1 MKTLI
6 SNILLAVPVALG
18 VMLSS
23 CGKDDNEI
31 NTNLQPV
38 QHLNAP
44 VNDKYIKLQP
54 ATSASVTFE
63 WEQARAEDGSL
74 VLYEVVI
81 DKEGGDFKNPIAKI
95 TSDGGGVQ
103 NKLTLSHKDL
113 NGIAAK
119 AGIAALGTGKL
130 QWTVNASK
138 GYNIQAAAETRA
150 IEVERP
156 NGFAEIPV
164 DVYLTGDA
172 TEAGADLAQA
182 MKLKSTAPGVFE
194 IYTSL
199 KDGKYK
205 FVDRTTGT
213 PSTFYIDGDALK
225 GDGESTQSAGS
236 TKVYRLRLDF
246 NNTAASITEITAI
259 GLWFAP
265 ENSIMYDLAYT
276 SKGVWSFENKLINF
290 HQESWG
296 RDERYKFRISVKAA
310 DGTAG
315 TEWVGSSNADNSRPT
330 SATPLS
336 FWELKPIQNSDQYNY
351 CYKFA
356 SEVDGKNCDVKVYF
370 SPDKTYTHEVI
381 VR

>member
-1 MKTLI
+1 MKTFFA
-6 SNILLAVPVALG
+6 NILLALPVSLG
-18 VMLSS
+18 LILTG
-23 CGKDDNEI
+23 CGKDDNEL

-38 QHLNAP
+38 ARLNAP
-44 VNDKYIKLQP
+44 VADKYIKLQP
-54 ATSASVTFE
+54 ATSATVSFE
-63 WEQARAEDGSL
+63 WDQARAEDGSL
-74 VLYEVVI
+74 VLYEVLI
-81 DKEGGDFKNPIAKI
+81 DKDGADFSNPIAKI

-113 NGIAAK
+113 NSIAGK
-119 AGIAALGTGKL
+119 AGIAALATGKL
-130 QWTVNASK
+130 KWTVNASK
-138 GYNIQAAAETRA
+138 GYNIQPAAESRT

-164 DVYLTGDA
+164 DVFLTGEA

-182 MKLKSTAPGVFE
+182 IKLKSTAAGVFE

-205 FVDRTTGT
+205 FVDRKTGT
-213 PSTFYIDGDALK
+213 PTTYFIDGDALK
-225 GDGESTQSAGS
+225 EGGESTQSAG

-265 ENSIMYDLAYT
+265 ENGIMYDLNYT
-276 SKGVWSFENKLINF
+276 TNGTWTFENKLINF

-296 RDERYKFRISVKAA
+296 RDERYKFRVSVKAA

-315 TEWVGSSNADNSRPT
+315 TEWFGSSNADNNRPT
-330 SATPLS
+330 ATTPLS
-336 FWELKPIQNSDQYNY
+336 FWELRPIPNSDQYNY
-351 CYKFA
+351 SYKFA
-356 SEVDGKNCDVKVYF
+356 SEVDTKNCDVKVYF

>member
-1 MKTLI
+1 MKTFFA
-6 SNILLAVPVALG
+6 NILLALPVSLG
-18 VMLSS
+18 LILTG
-23 CGKDDNEI
+23 CGKDDHKL
-31 NTNLQPV
+31 NTNLMPV
-38 QHLNAP
+38 SRLNAP
-44 VNDKYIKLQP
+44 ADDKFIKLQP
-54 ATSASVTFE
+54 ATSATVSFE
-63 WEQARAEDGSL
+63 WDQARAEDGSL

-81 DKEGGDFKNPIAKI
+81 DKENGDFSNPVAKI

-113 NGIAAK
+113 NSIAGK
-119 AGIAALGTGKL
+119 AGIAALATGKL
-130 QWTVNASK
+130 KWTVNASK
-138 GYNIQAAAETRA
+138 GYNIQPATESRT

-164 DVYLTGDA
+164 DVFLTGDA
-172 TEAGADLAQA
+172 TEAGDDLAQA
-182 MKLKSTAPGVFE
+182 IRLKSTAPGVFE

-199 KDGKYK
+199 KDGKYQ
-205 FVDRTTGT
+205 FVDRNSGT
-213 PSTFYIDGDALK
+213 PTTYFIDGDMLK
-225 GDGESTQSAGS
+225 EGGESTQSGG

-246 NNTAASITEITAI
+246 NNTAATITEITAI

-265 ENSIMYDLAYT
+265 DNGIMYDLNYT
-276 SKGVWSFENKLINF
+276 SNGTWTFEDKLIEF

-296 RDERYKFRISVKAA
+296 RDERYKFRMSVKAA

-315 TEWVGSSNADNSRPT
+315 TEWYGSSNADNSRPT

-336 FWELKPIQNSDQYNY
+336 FWELKPIANSDQYNY
-351 CYKFA
+351 CYKFM

>member
-1 MKTLI
+1 MKTFFA
-6 SNILLAVPVALG
+6 NILLALPVSLG
-18 VMLSS
+18 LILTG
-23 CGKDDNEI
+23 CGKDDHEM

-38 QHLNAP
+38 PRLNAP
-44 VNDKYIKLQP
+44 VADKYIKLQP

-63 WEQARAEDGSL
+63 WDQARAEDGSL
-74 VLYEVVI
+74 VLYELVI
-81 DKEGGDFKNPIAKI
+81 DKDGADFSNPIAKV

-103 NKLTLSHKDL
+103 NRLTLSHKDL
-113 NGIAAK
+113 NSIAAK
-119 AGIAALGTGKL
+119 AGIAALATGKL
-130 QWTVNASK
+130 KWTVNASK
-138 GYNIQAAAETRA
+138 GYNIQAAAESRT

-164 DVYLTGDA
+164 DVYLTGEA
-172 TEAGADLAQA
+172 TEAGADLANA
-182 MKLKSTAPGVFE
+182 IKLKSTAPGVFE

-213 PSTFYIDGDALK
+213 PATFFIDGDALK
-225 GDGESTQSAGS
+225 GDGESTQSGG

-265 ENSIMYDLAYT
+265 ENGIMYDLAYT
-276 SKGVWSFENKLINF
+276 SNGVWSFENKLINF

-296 RDERYKFRISVKAA
+296 RDERYKFRVSVKAA

-315 TEWVGSSNADNSRPT
+315 TEWFGSSNADNSRPT

-336 FWELKPIQNSDQYNY
+336 FWELKPIPNSDQYNY
-351 CYKFA
+351 SYKFA
-356 SEVDGKNCDVKVYF
+356 SEVDTKNCDVIVYF

>member
-1 MKTLI
+1 MKTFFA
-6 SNILLAVPVALG
+6 NILLALPVSLG
-18 VMLSS
+18 LILTG
-23 CGKDDNEI
+23 CGKDDHEL

-38 QHLNAP
+38 SRLNAP
-44 VNDKYIKLQP
+44 VADKYIKLQP
-54 ATSASVTFE
+54 ATSATVSFE
-63 WEQARAEDGSL
+63 WDQARAEDGSL

-81 DKEGGDFKNPIAKI
+81 DKDGGDFSNPIAKI

-113 NGIAAK
+113 NSIAGK
-119 AGIAALGTGKL
+119 AGIAALATGKL
-130 QWTVNASK
+130 KWTVNASK
-138 GYNIQAAAETRA
+138 GYNILPAAESRT

-164 DVYLTGDA
+164 DVFLTGDA
-172 TEAGADLAQA
+172 TEKGADLAQA
-182 MKLKSTAPGVFE
+182 IKLKSTAPGVFE

-205 FVDRTTGT
+205 FVDRNTGT
-213 PSTFYIDGDALK
+213 PTTYFIDGGTLK
-225 GDGESTQSAGS
+225 EGGESTQSGG

-265 ENSIMYDLAYT
+265 ENGIMYDLNYT
-276 SKGVWSFENKLINF
+276 ANGTWTFENKLINF
-290 HQESWG
+290 HQETWG
-296 RDERYKFRISVKAA
+296 RDERYKFRVSVKAA

-315 TEWVGSSNADNSRPT
+315 TEWYGSSNADNNRPT
-330 SATPLS
+330 SSTPLS
-336 FWELKPIQNSDQYNY
+336 FWELRPIGNSDQYNY

-356 SEVDGKNCDVKVYF
+356 SEVDGKNCDVKLYF

>member
-1 MKTLI
+1 MKTFFA
-6 SNILLAVPVALG
+6 NILLALPVSLG
-18 VMLSS
+18 LILTG
-23 CGKDDNEI
+23 CGKDDHEL
-31 NTNLQPV
+31 NTNLTPV
-38 QHLNAP
+38 SRLNAP
-44 VNDKYIKLQP
+44 VDDKYIKLQP
-54 ATSASVTFE
+54 ATSATVSFE
-63 WEQARAEDGSL
+63 WDQARAEDGSL

-81 DKEGGDFKNPIAKI
+81 DKDGGDFSNPIAKI

-113 NGIAAK
+113 NSIAGK
-119 AGIAALGTGKL
+119 AGIAALATGKL
-130 QWTVNASK
+130 KWTVNASK
-138 GYNIQAAAETRA
+138 GYNIQPAAESRT

-182 MKLKSTAPGVFE
+182 VKLKSTAPGVFE

-205 FVDRTTGT
+205 FVDRNAGT
-213 PSTFYIDGDALK
+213 PTTYFIDGAALK
-225 GDGESTQSAGS
+225 EGGESTQSGG

-246 NNTAASITEITAI
+246 NNTAATITEITAI

-265 ENSIMYDLAYT
+265 ENGIMYDLTYT
-276 SKGVWSFENKLINF
+276 TNGTWTFENKLINF
-290 HQESWG
+290 YQESWG
-296 RDERYKFRISVKAA
+296 RDERYKFRVSVKAA

-315 TEWVGSSNADNSRPT
+315 TEWFGSSNADNSRPT
-330 SATPLS
+330 ATTPLS
-336 FWELKPIQNSDQYNY
+336 FWELRPIANSDQYNY

-356 SEVDGKNCDVKVYF
+356 SEVDGKNCDVKLYF
-370 SPDKTYTHEVI
+370 SPDKTYTHQVI

>member
-1 MKTLI
+1 MKTFFANIFLALPVSLGLI
-6 SNILLAVPVALG
+6 LTG
-18 VMLSS
+18 
-23 CGKDDNEI
+23 CGKDDHEL

-38 QHLNAP
+38 ARLNAP
-44 VNDKYIKLQP
+44 VADKYIKLQP
-54 ATSASVTFE
+54 ATSATVSFE
-63 WEQARAEDGSL
+63 WDQARAEDGSL
-74 VLYEVVI
+74 VLYEVAI
-81 DKEGGDFKNPIAKI
+81 DKDGGDFSNPIAKI

-113 NGIAAK
+113 NSIAGK
-119 AGIAALGTGKL
+119 AGIAALATGKL
-130 QWTVNASK
+130 KWTVNASK
-138 GYNIQAAAETRA
+138 GYNILPAAESRT

-164 DVYLTGDA
+164 DVFLTGDA

-182 MKLKSTAPGVFE
+182 VKLKSTAPGVFE

-205 FVDRTTGT
+205 FVDRNTGT
-213 PSTFYIDGDALK
+213 PTTYFIDGAALK
-225 GDGESTQSAGS
+225 EGGESTQSGG

-246 NNTAASITEITAI
+246 NNTAATITEITAI

-265 ENSIMYDLAYT
+265 ENGIMYDLNYT
-276 SKGVWSFENKLINF
+276 ANGVWTFENKLINF

-296 RDERYKFRISVKAA
+296 RDERYKFRVSVKAA

-315 TEWVGSSNADNSRPT
+315 TEWYGSSNADNNRPT
-330 SATPLS
+330 AATPLS
-336 FWELKPIQNSDQYNY
+336 FWELRLIANSDQYNY

-356 SEVDGKNCDVKVYF
+356 SEVDTKNCDVKLYF